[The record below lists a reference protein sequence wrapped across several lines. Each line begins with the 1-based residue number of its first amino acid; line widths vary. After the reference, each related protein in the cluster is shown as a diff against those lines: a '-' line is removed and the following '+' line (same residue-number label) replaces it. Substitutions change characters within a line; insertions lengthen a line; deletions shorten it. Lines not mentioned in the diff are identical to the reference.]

1 MRRQQQQGIAVI
13 TVLLALA
20 IAVLI
25 CSEVITQVYSGIKR
39 SEHYFNTQQAWE
51 YALSGEAMARQVLA
65 ADFENDKMSMRVDH
79 LHEKWAAPLQILK
92 VPNGKV
98 AFQIYDMQSRFNL
111 NNLIDENGGIQPSQV
126 SILRNLMAYI
136 GIRSNYADMA
146 ARWASYDKDTGDMYG
161 SDKAPY
167 LAGDTQFGSV
177 SELRLLRD
185 LHMDEYRRISPYL
198 SALPVP
204 VRININTAPEAVLL
218 ALTDGS
224 EQSVNQIKAFVAQ
237 RGEMETGYSSTAA
250 LTNLLG
256 ISGTSD
262 TDDDGSEDISPENGA
277 TDSATDGTE
286 DGENNDAMGDTED
299 SDDLLGVSSEYF
311 EVRVIAQY
319 GTSTMWLVSTV
330 FRDNQTGEIRLL
342 SRDAS
347 QKFSFDTTDSKKSTD
362 NSSKKTSFSLGSDEN
377 ETGNEENNEQ

>member
-1 MRRQQQQGIAVI
+1 
-13 TVLLALA
+13 
-20 IAVLI
+20 
-25 CSEVITQVYSGIKR
+25 
-39 SEHYFNTQQAWE
+39 
-51 YALSGEAMARQVLA
+51 
-65 ADFENDKMSMRVDH
+65 
-79 LHEKWAAPLQILK
+79 
-92 VPNGKV
+92 
-98 AFQIYDMQSRFNL
+98 
-111 NNLIDENGGIQPSQV
+111 
-126 SILRNLMAYI
+126 
-136 GIRSNYADMA
+136 
-146 ARWASYDKDTGDMYG
+146 
-161 SDKAPY
+161 
-167 LAGDTQFGSV
+167 
-177 SELRLLRD
+177 
-185 LHMDEYRRISPYL
+185 MDEYRRISPYL